1 MFSNYF
7 FILMLAVM
15 WGLAFALP
23 TAKLK
28 KKNLKRLMILVKIS
42 TVWWIAG
49 MTYHLLGFLLPT
61 FLVPSI
67 VDKLFSYTIALPC
80 RLGIGVETV
89 RSNALN
95 LTRFDLAWAMLWGL
109 PFSFLCASLIMAVET
124 AVKKHSHGAPRQFW
138 RA

>member
-7 FILMLAVM
+7 FIFMLVVM
-15 WGLAFALP
+15 WCLAFMLP

-28 KKNLKRLMILVKIS
+28 KKNAKRLVTLVKIS
-42 TVWWIAG
+42 TLWWVIG
-49 MTYHLLGFLLPT
+49 MTYHLLGFLLPN
-61 FLVPSI
+61 FLVPSAI
-67 VDKLFSYTIALPC
+67 DRLISFTIALPC

-95 LTRFDLAWAMLWGL
+95 LPRFDLAWAMMWGL
-109 PFSFLCASLIMAVET
+109 PFSFFCSSLMLAAQV
-124 AVKKHSHGAPRQFW
+124 AVKKQAAAPRQFW

>member
-7 FILMLAVM
+7 FIFMLVAM
-15 WGLAFALP
+15 WGLAFLVP

-28 KKNLKRLMILVKIS
+28 KKNVKRLMTLVRIS
-42 TVWWIAG
+42 TLWWIIG

-61 FLVPSI
+61 FLVPSAI
-67 VDKLFSYTIALPC
+67 DRLLSVTIALPC

-89 RSNALN
+89 RSNSLN
-95 LTRFDLAWAMLWGL
+95 LPRFDLAWAMLWGL
-109 PFSFLCASLIMAVET
+109 PFSFLCTSLMLAVQV
-124 AVKKHSHGAPRQFW
+124 AVKKQTAAPRQPW